1 MTTPIDEW
9 IERVLDAAAA
19 RGLRSREDP
28 ARWRGHLA
36 NLLPNRQKLTRGHR
50 AAMPFGDVPEFIT
63 RLRDMDGI
71 GARALEF
78 TILMR
83 RTRAK

>member
-28 ARWRGHLA
+28 VAR
-36 NLLPNRQKLTRGHR
+36 LPKRQKLTRGHGHR

-63 RLRDMDGI
+63 RLREWTGL
-71 GARALEF
+71 ALGRLNSPF
-78 TILMR
+78 
-83 RTRAK
+83 